1 MEPLVEPGPPLTPEE
16 RQRWS
21 RHLLLP
27 SVGELGQRRLRA
39 ARVGVVG
46 AGGLGSP
53 VLAYLAAAGV
63 GELVVVD
70 DDVVETSNLQ
80 RQVLHGAPDVGRPKV
95 DSAADALARQA
106 PWTSVVRAPE
116 RLTAANAAELLAGC
130 HLVIDG
136 ADNFATRY
144 AVADACEQLGVPEVF
159 GSLLQHDAQV
169 AVFWPDHPSGAP
181 GYRDLFPAPPPPGSV
196 ASCAEA
202 GVLGALCGV
211 VGSVMAV
218 EAVKLLVGAGE
229 PLLGRLLV
237 LDAMAMSWRTVR
249 VRASVAQDDD
259 ERSGAGAAVAEGRGA
274 GVPQPRAEEP
284 LPADAEV
291 TPRELAE
298 ALAGSADVVLV
309 DVRTAA
315 ERSLGALPGAV
326 PVPLE
331 DAVAGVLPPLP
342 PGRVVVHCRSG
353 ARSERAVRALRAAG
367 RTEVAHLRGGLLAW
381 AADVDPGL
389 VVA

>member
-1 MEPLVEPGPPLTPEE
+1 MEPLVEPGPPLTAEE

-27 SVGELGQRRLRA
+27 SVGETGQRRLRA
-39 ARVGVVG
+39 ARIGVVG

-70 DDVVETSNLQ
+70 DDAVEASNLQ
-80 RQVLHGAPDVGRPKV
+80 RQVLHGAADVGRPKV

-106 PWTSVVRAPE
+106 PWTRVVRAPE
-116 RLTAANAAELLAGC
+116 RLTAQNAVRLLTGC
-130 HLVIDG
+130 HLVVDG

-144 AVADACEQLGVPEVF
+144 AVADACEELGVPEVF

-169 AVFWPDHPSGAP
+169 AVLWPATAGGSGP
-181 GYRDLFPAPPPPGSV
+181 GYRDLFPDPPPPGSV

-218 EAVKLLVGAGE
+218 EAVKLVVGAGE

-249 VRASVAQDDD
+249 VR
-259 ERSGAGAAVAEGRGA
+259 GAGPREDAAGA
-274 GVPQPRAEEP
+274 PARRSVPPPSPEEA

-291 TPRELAE
+291 S
-298 ALAGSADVVLV
+298 ALQLDGMLRSGVGVVLV
-309 DVRTAA
+309 DVRTPA
-315 ERSLGALPGAV
+315 ERSLGGLPGAV
-326 PVPLE
+326 AVPLE

-367 RTEVAHLRGGLLAW
+367 HAEVAHLRGGLLAW
-381 AADVDPGL
+381 AAEVDPGL
-389 VVA
+389 VVG

>member
-1 MEPLVEPGPPLTPEE
+1 MEPLVEPGPPLTAEE

-27 SVGELGQRRLRA
+27 SIGDLGQRRLRA

-63 GELVVVD
+63 GELVLVD
-70 DDVVETSNLQ
+70 DDAVEASNLQ
-80 RQVLHGAPDVGRPKV
+80 RQVLHGAADVGRPKV

-106 PWTSVVRAPE
+106 PWTRVIRAPE
-116 RLTAANAAELLAGC
+116 RLTSDNAARLLAGC

-169 AVFWPDHPSGAP
+169 AVLWSTAAGGPGP
-181 GYRDLFPAPPPPGSV
+181 GYRDLFPDPPPAGSV

-202 GVLGALCGV
+202 GVLGALCGA

-229 PLLGRLLV
+229 PLLGRVLV
-237 LDAMAMSWRTVR
+237 LDALSMSWRTVH
-249 VRASVAQDDD
+249 VRASTDQDDD
-259 ERSGAGAAVAEGRGA
+259 GRGRARAARAAV
-274 GVPQPRAEEP
+274 PPPRAEEEP

-291 TPRELAE
+291 TPRQLAE
-298 ALAGSADVVLV
+298 ALAGGVDVVLV
-309 DVRTAA
+309 DVRTEA
-315 ERSLGALPGAV
+315 ERALGALPGAV
-326 PVPLE
+326 AVPLE
-331 DAVAGVLPPLP
+331 DAVAGVLPDLP

-367 RTEVAHLRGGLLAW
+367 HGEVAHLRGGLLAW
-381 AADVDPGL
+381 AADVDPTL
-389 VVA
+389 VVV

>member
-1 MEPLVEPGPPLTPEE
+1 VEPLVEPGPPLTPEE

-27 SVGELGQRRLRA
+27 SIGEVGQRRLRA

-53 VLAYLAAAGV
+53 VLAYLAAAGL

-70 DDVVETSNLQ
+70 DDEVEASNLQ
-80 RQVLHGAPDVGRPKV
+80 RQVLHGAADVGRPKV

-106 PWTSVVRAPE
+106 PWTSVVRVPE
-116 RLTAANAAELLAGC
+116 RLTADSAVRLLAGC
-130 HLVIDG
+130 HLVVDG

-169 AVFWPDHPSGAP
+169 AVFWPGHPSGAP

-202 GVLGALCGV
+202 GVLGALCGA

-237 LDAMAMSWRTVR
+237 LDALSMSWRTVR
-249 VRASVAQDDD
+249 VRASAARDDD
-259 ERSGAGAAVAEGRGA
+259 ERGGPGAARAT
-274 GVPQPRAEEP
+274 VPQPRAEEP

-291 TPRELAE
+291 TPRELAD
-298 ALAGSADVVLV
+298 ALAGGAAVVLV
-309 DVRTAA
+309 DVRTEA
-315 ERSLGALPGAV
+315 ERSLGALAGAV

-331 DAVAGVLPPLP
+331 DAVAGLLPALP

-367 RTEVAHLRGGLLAW
+367 RTDVAHLRGGLLAW

>member
-27 SVGELGQRRLRA
+27 GVGEVGQRRLRA
-39 ARVGVVG
+39 ARVAVVG

-70 DDVVETSNLQ
+70 DDVVEASNLQ
-80 RQVLHGAPDVGRPKV
+80 RQVLHGAGDVGRPKV

-116 RLTAANAAELLAGC
+116 RLTAENAARLLAGC
-130 HLVIDG
+130 HLVVDG

-159 GSLLQHDAQV
+159 GSLLQHDGQV
-169 AVFWPDHPSGAP
+169 AVFWPGHPSGAP

-218 EAVKLLVGAGE
+218 EAVKLLAGAGE

-237 LDAMAMSWRTVR
+237 LDALSMSWRTVR
-249 VRASVAQDDD
+249 VRVSAAQDDD
-259 ERSGAGAAVAEGRGA
+259 ERSGAGAARAA
-274 GVPQPRAEEP
+274 VPQPRVEEP
-284 LPADAEV
+284 LPPDAEV

-298 ALAGSADVVLV
+298 ALAGGVDVVLV
-309 DVRTAA
+309 DVRTEA

-331 DAVAGVLPPLP
+331 DAVAGLLPPLP

-353 ARSERAVRALRAAG
+353 ARSDRAVRALRAAG

-381 AADVDPGL
+381 AADVDTGF

>member
-70 DDVVETSNLQ
+70 DDDVEASNLQ
-80 RQVLHGAPDVGRPKV
+80 RQVLHGAADVGRPKV

-106 PWTSVVRAPE
+106 PWTHVVRAPE
-116 RLTAANAAELLAGC
+116 RLTADSATRLLAGC
-130 HLVIDG
+130 HLVVDG

-144 AVADACEQLGVPEVF
+144 AVADACEELGVPEVF

-169 AVFWPDHPSGAP
+169 AVFWPSSAGGTGP

-237 LDAMAMSWRTVR
+237 LDALSMSWRTVR
-249 VRASVAQDDD
+249 IR
-259 ERSGAGAAVAEGRGA
+259 AGAARAA
-274 GVPQPRAEEP
+274 VPQPRVEEP
-284 LPADAEV
+284 LPADAELS
-291 TPRELAE
+291 PRQLAE
-298 ALAGSADVVLV
+298 ALAGGVDVVLV
-309 DVRTAA
+309 DVRTEA
-315 ERSLGALPGAV
+315 ERSLGALPGSV

-367 RTEVAHLRGGLLAW
+367 HVEVGHLRGGLLAW
-381 AADVDPGL
+381 AAEVDPGL

>member
-1 MEPLVEPGPPLTPEE
+1 MEPLVEPGPPLTAEE

-70 DDVVETSNLQ
+70 DDDVEASNLQ
-80 RQVLHGAPDVGRPKV
+80 RQVLHDADGLGRPKV

-106 PWTSVVRAPE
+106 PWTRVVRAPH

-130 HLVIDG
+130 HLVVDG

-169 AVFWPDHPSGAP
+169 AVFWPPAAGGPGP
-181 GYRDLFPAPPPPGSV
+181 GYRDLFPDPPPPGSV

-237 LDAMAMSWRTVR
+237 LDALAMSWRTVR
-249 VRASVAQDDD
+249 VRG
-259 ERSGAGAAVAEGRGA
+259 GAEPTRAA
-274 GVPQPRAEEP
+274 VPQPRTEEP
-284 LPADAEV
+284 LPAGAEV
-291 TPRELAE
+291 TARELAA
-298 ALAGSADVVLV
+298 ALASGVDVVLV
-309 DVRTAA
+309 DVRTDA
-315 ERSLGALPGAV
+315 ERSLGALPGSV

-331 DAVAGVLPPLP
+331 DAVAGVLPSLP

-353 ARSERAVRALRAAG
+353 ARSERVVRALRSAG
-367 RTEVAHLRGGLLAW
+367 HTEVAHLRGGLLAW
-381 AADVDPGL
+381 AAEVDPGL

>member
-1 MEPLVEPGPPLTPEE
+1 MDPLVEPGPPLTPQE

-39 ARVGVVG
+39 ARVAVVG

-70 DDVVETSNLQ
+70 DDDVEASNLQ
-80 RQVLHGAPDVGRPKV
+80 RQVLHGADDVGRPKV

-106 PWTSVVRAPE
+106 PWTRVVRVPE
-116 RLTAANAAELLAGC
+116 RLTAANAASLLAGC
-130 HLVIDG
+130 HLVVDG

-144 AVADACEQLGVPEVF
+144 AVADACEELGVPEVF

-169 AVFWPDHPSGAP
+169 TALWPAAGGP

-229 PLLGRLLV
+229 PLVGRLLV

-249 VRASVAQDDD
+249 VR
-259 ERSGAGAAVAEGRGA
+259 GAAPDGA
-274 GVPQPRAEEP
+274 DGPRREVPQPRAEEP

-291 TPRELAE
+291 TAVQLAQ
-298 ALAGSADVVLV
+298 ALASGDGVVLV
-309 DVRTAA
+309 DVRTDA
-315 ERSLGALPGAV
+315 ERSLGSLPGSAA
-326 PVPLE
+326 VPLE
-331 DAVAGVLPPLP
+331 DAVAGALPPLP
-342 PGRVVVHCRSG
+342 RGRVVVLCRSG

-367 RTEVAHLRGGLLAW
+367 RTDVVHLRGGLLAW

>member
-1 MEPLVEPGPPLTPEE
+1 VDPLVEPGPPLTPQE

-39 ARVGVVG
+39 ARVAVVG

-70 DDVVETSNLQ
+70 DDDVEASNLQ
-80 RQVLHGAPDVGRPKV
+80 RQVLHGDGDVGRPKV

-106 PWTSVVRAPE
+106 PWTRVTRVRE
-116 RLTAANAAELLAGC
+116 RLTPENALRLLDGC
-130 HLVIDG
+130 HLVVDG

-144 AVADACEQLGVPEVF
+144 AVADACEELGVPEVF

-169 AVFWPDHPSGAP
+169 TALWPAAGGP

-229 PLLGRLLV
+229 PLVGRLLV

-249 VRASVAQDDD
+249 VRGSDGPRR
-259 ERSGAGAAVAEGRGA
+259 E
-274 GVPQPRAEEP
+274 VPQPRAEEP

-291 TPRELAE
+291 TAVQLAQ
-298 ALAGSADVVLV
+298 ALASGDGVVLV
-309 DVRTAA
+309 DVRTDA
-315 ERSLGALPGAV
+315 ERSLGSLPGST

-331 DAVAGVLPPLP
+331 DAAAGVLPPLP
-342 PGRVVVHCRSG
+342 DGRVVVLCRSG

-367 RTEVAHLRGGLLAW
+367 RIDVAHLRGGLLAW

>member
-1 MEPLVEPGPPLTPEE
+1 MTPEE

-70 DDVVETSNLQ
+70 DDDVETSNLQ
-80 RQVLHGAPDVGRPKV
+80 RQVLHGAADVGRPKV

-116 RLTAANAAELLAGC
+116 RLTADNAARLLAGC
-130 HLVIDG
+130 HLVVDG

-169 AVFWPDHPSGAP
+169 AVFWPGHPSGAP

-237 LDAMAMSWRTVR
+237 LDAMAMSWRTVG
-249 VRASVAQDDD
+249 VRT
-259 ERSGAGAAVAEGRGA
+259 GPAGAARAA
-274 GVPQPRAEEP
+274 VPQPRAEEP

-298 ALAGSADVVLV
+298 ALAGGVDVVLV
-309 DVRTAA
+309 DVRTEA
-315 ERSLGALPGAV
+315 ERQLGALPGAV
-326 PVPLE
+326 HVPLE
-331 DAVAGVLPPLP
+331 DAVAGVLPPLR

-381 AADVDPGL
+381 AAEVDPDL

>member
-70 DDVVETSNLQ
+70 DDDVETSNLQ
-80 RQVLHGAPDVGRPKV
+80 RQVLHGAADVGRPKV

-116 RLTAANAAELLAGC
+116 RLTADNAARLLAGC
-130 HLVIDG
+130 HLVVDG

-169 AVFWPDHPSGAP
+169 AVFWPGHPSGAP

-237 LDAMAMSWRTVR
+237 LDAMAMSWRTVG
-249 VRASVAQDDD
+249 VRT
-259 ERSGAGAAVAEGRGA
+259 GPAGAARAA
-274 GVPQPRAEEP
+274 VPQPRAEEP

-298 ALAGSADVVLV
+298 ALAGGVDVVLV
-309 DVRTAA
+309 DVRTEA
-315 ERSLGALPGAV
+315 ERQLGALPGAV
-326 PVPLE
+326 HVPLE
-331 DAVAGVLPPLP
+331 DAVAGVLPPLR

-381 AADVDPGL
+381 AAEVDPDL

>member
-1 MEPLVEPGPPLTPEE
+1 MEPLVEPGPPLTPQE

-27 SVGELGQRRLRA
+27 SVGEVGQRRLRA
-39 ARVGVVG
+39 ARVAVVG

-70 DDVVETSNLQ
+70 DDDVEASNLQ
-80 RQVLHGAPDVGRPKV
+80 RQVLHGADDVGRPKV

-106 PWTSVVRAPE
+106 PWARVVRVPE
-116 RLTAANAAELLAGC
+116 RLTAENATSLLAGC
-130 HLVIDG
+130 HLVVDG

-169 AVFWPDHPSGAP
+169 TALWPAAGGP

-229 PLLGRLLV
+229 PLVGRLLV

-249 VRASVAQDDD
+249 VR
-259 ERSGAGAAVAEGRGA
+259 GAGPGGSGPRRE
-274 GVPQPRAEEP
+274 VPQPRAEEP
-284 LPADAEV
+284 LPDDAEL
-291 TPRELAE
+291 TAPQLAQ
-298 ALAGSADVVLV
+298 ALASGAGVVLL
-309 DVRTAA
+309 DVRTGA
-315 ERSLGALPGAV
+315 ERSLGSLPGSVAV
-326 PVPLE
+326 PLD
-331 DAVAGVLPPLP
+331 DALSGVLPPLP
-342 PGRVVVHCRSG
+342 DGRVVVLCRSG
-353 ARSERAVRALRAAG
+353 ARSERVVRALRAAG
-367 RTEVAHLRGGLLAW
+367 RADAAHLRGGLLAW

-389 VVA
+389 VVT